1 MPTAI
6 VTGATGILGREIVHH
21 LAKDPETW
29 TSVHALSRSQKEA
42 YPSNVKHDTI
52 DLTGDAST
60 MAKQLAGVEA
70 SHVFFAAYLQGDSEQ
85 ANWDTNG
92 AMLHNFI
99 SALSETG
106 ATKLLKRFILVTGA
120 KQYGLHLGRVKTPME
135 ESDPR
140 IDGPGRPPNFYYRQ
154 QDILAEEAHKG
165 GWDWVVTYPND
176 VVGLASNN
184 FMNLATSLGLYAAVS
199 RELCGEL
206 EWPGSEAFYSMATT
220 FTASKLHAHFCVWA
234 ALAPGAANQAFN
246 VINGDVQTWENL
258 WPKLARRFGCRVPQ
272 GQFAREPNSD
282 SATSMQ
288 LADKPPLLDYAA
300 AKAGLVSSQNMRPSV
315 VEARIDLEKWSRRPE
330 VKAAWERLALN
341 EGLGMFIV
349 LDFLWQARQE
359 HKLTLV
365 ADLDLFD
372 KATWWFLKFV
382 LGRNFEIL
390 ISGSKAR
397 EFGYTGFKDTWASFE
412 EVFQELEDAKI
423 LPKTRLT

>member
-1 MPTAI
+1 
-6 VTGATGILGREIVHH
+6 
-21 LAKDPETW
+21 
-29 TSVHALSRSQKEA
+29 
-42 YPSNVKHDTI
+42 
-52 DLTGDAST
+52 
-60 MAKQLAGVEA
+60 
-70 SHVFFAAYLQGDSEQ
+70 
-85 ANWDTNG
+85 
-92 AMLHNFI
+92 
-99 SALSETG
+99 
-106 ATKLLKRFILVTGA
+106 
-120 KQYGLHLGRVKTPME
+120 
-135 ESDPR
+135 
-140 IDGPGRPPNFYYRQ
+140 
-154 QDILAEEAHKG
+154 
-165 GWDWVVTYPND
+165 
-176 VVGLASNN
+176 
-184 FMNLATSLGLYAAVS
+184 
-199 RELCGEL
+199 
-206 EWPGSEAFYSMATT
+206 
-220 FTASKLHAHFCVWA
+220 
-234 ALAPGAANQAFN
+234 
-246 VINGDVQTWENL
+246 
-258 WPKLARRFGCRVPQ
+258 
-272 GQFAREPNSD
+272 
-282 SATSMQ
+282 MQ